1 MGEVITNDKYQQFLD
16 ALNQLSQDQTFY
28 ESELI
33 NQDEFKGIRH
43 EEIIK
48 LGSVMCKRLRK
59 FAEKGEI
66 FMEDLPSPDILPK
79 FTDSIYSYQNLIV
92 PPKVFGG
99 FCPCLKPARDGPEY
113 DRKYFITKSKMVAS
127 IFISYAILIHHKG
140 EEIVSKSSHYDVY
153 VDDMNKVFNSLS
165 EIKCTNSEPKHLE
178 NIRRKLTVSLEA
190 VDRFIQLHGDR
201 TGKPEFKVEAQRTL
215 KKVQDLLTAKP
226 QTPSPTINPDG
237 TTTSGSVAIGRRIL
251 IKAQATMQE
260 IMNSAAAISA
270 TEAKEQLDVL
280 DNLSKTLKKSRESE
294 INQFNSMEEQ
304 MHELTIIDVLS
315 RLREDSEVIHS
326 DANSKIR
333 DSIKRWTAIKNKSNQ
348 RKVAEYTEE
357 GVSSFNPVSINAQ
370 GININSSNLP
380 IKPIDP
386 RKLARSTTEKFN
398 EFGKKTKDV
407 FDTAGNEMLTG
418 ITNVTRSGAG
428 AVKKVGN
435 LLTGETGD
443 SHSAH
448 GSGSGASKNGSSS
461 SPAGNNGTGK
471 AKSQAFKFNPL
482 DAF

>member
-1 MGEVITNDKYQQFLD
+1 
-16 ALNQLSQDQTFY
+16 
-28 ESELI
+28 
-33 NQDEFKGIRH
+33 
-43 EEIIK
+43 
-48 LGSVMCKRLRK
+48 
-59 FAEKGEI
+59 
-66 FMEDLPSPDILPK
+66 
-79 FTDSIYSYQNLIV
+79 
-92 PPKVFGG
+92 
-99 FCPCLKPARDGPEY
+99 
-113 DRKYFITKSKMVAS
+113 
-127 IFISYAILIHHKG
+127 
-140 EEIVSKSSHYDVY
+140 
-153 VDDMNKVFNSLS
+153 
-165 EIKCTNSEPKHLE
+165 
-178 NIRRKLTVSLEA
+178 
-190 VDRFIQLHGDR
+190 
-201 TGKPEFKVEAQRTL
+201 
-215 KKVQDLLTAKP
+215 
-226 QTPSPTINPDG
+226 
-237 TTTSGSVAIGRRIL
+237 
-251 IKAQATMQE
+251 MQE

-448 GSGSGASKNGSSS
+448 GSGSSGASKNGSSS